1 MIILNLPTFQD
12 TCPFARALI
21 NTHLKLNQLYFILRA
36 LGFVPV
42 PPPPQAMGV
51 EYSPCSRE
59 LILFSTSSY
68 FPAQIFNYF

>member
-1 MIILNLPTFQD
+1 MLYGPMIILNLPPFQD

-42 PPPPQAMGV
+42 PPPPKLWV
-51 EYSPCSRE
+51 LSIP
-59 LILFSTSSY
+59 
-68 FPAQIFNYF
+68 PAPAS